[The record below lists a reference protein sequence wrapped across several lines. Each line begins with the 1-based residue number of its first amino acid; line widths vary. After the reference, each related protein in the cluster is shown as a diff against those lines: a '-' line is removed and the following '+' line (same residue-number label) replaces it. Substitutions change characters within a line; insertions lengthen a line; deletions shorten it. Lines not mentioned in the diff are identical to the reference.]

1 MRRISA
7 IVLLAIALF
16 FGSFTFAAANPDP
29 TGDGNNTDG
38 AGGTAAVN
46 GGQAD
51 NSNGNSSNKDGGNGG
66 DNGANQVVSN
76 NDHGGN
82 LTLISLSDQYKQV
95 DVGPKGDSLGD
106 QMVFSDKLYEDS
118 GSNQVGTLDGFC
130 VLTHV
135 NKEKKSITQE
145 CVITLTLPKGHLTA
159 QGVIRF
165 SAATAHDA
173 FPIAITGGTS
183 NYDHASGEAH
193 VTFLSDT
200 RTKIVLD
207 LNS

>member
-29 TGDGNNTDG
+29 TGDGTNADG
-38 AGGTAAVN
+38 AVTSASD

-51 NSNGNSSNKDGGNGG
+51 NSNGNSS
-66 DNGANQVVSN
+66 DNGADQVVGN

-82 LTLISLSDQYKQV
+82 LTLISVSDQYKQV

-118 GSNQVGTLDGFC
+118 GSNQIGTLDGFC

-135 NKEKKSITQE
+135 NKEKKAITQE
-145 CVITLTLPKGHLTA
+145 CVITLTLPKGHLTG

-165 SAATAHDA
+165 SAATAHDS

-207 LNS
+207 LHS

>member
-29 TGDGNNTDG
+29 TGAGPDDSV
-38 AGGTAAVN
+38 AGGGDTGRADAVIADSNIN
-46 GGQAD
+46 GLSTD
-51 NSNGNSSNKDGGNGG
+51 MSYSDSGGK
-66 DNGANQVVSN
+66 
-76 NDHGGN
+76 
-82 LTLISLSDQYKQV
+82 LTLISVSDQYKQV

-106 QMVFSDKLYEDS
+106 QMVFSDKLYQDS
-118 GSNQVGTLDGFC
+118 GSHQIGKVDGFC

-135 NKEKKSITQE
+135 DKGKKAITQE

-165 SAATAHDA
+165 SAATAHDT
-173 FPIAITGGTS
+173 FPIAITGGTH

-200 RTKIVLD
+200 RTKIVTD

>member
-16 FGSFTFAAANPDP
+16 FGSFTFAAANPDA
-29 TGDGNNTDG
+29 TGDGTNADG
-38 AGGTAAVN
+38 AGGTAANN

-51 NSNGNSSNKDGGNGG
+51 NSNGNGSNSGG
-66 DNGANQVVSN
+66 DNGADQVVSN

-82 LTLISLSDQYKQV
+82 LTLISVSDQYKQV

-118 GSNQVGTLDGFC
+118 GSNQIGTLDGFC

-135 NKEKKSITQE
+135 NKQKKAITQE
-145 CVITLTLPKGHLTA
+145 CVITLTLPKGHLTG